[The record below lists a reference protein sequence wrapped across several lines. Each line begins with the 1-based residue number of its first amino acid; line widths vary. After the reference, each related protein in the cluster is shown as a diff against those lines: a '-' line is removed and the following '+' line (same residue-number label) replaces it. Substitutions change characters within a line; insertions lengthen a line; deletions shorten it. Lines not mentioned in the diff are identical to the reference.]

1 MSIKISVYGYEK
13 DTFCDYIKNKNRHK
27 DCVKISLADPIY
39 DIMYEAQKICNLPQ
53 IKDRKFLQFI
63 GENWGINIDENLWV
77 DLAIS
82 KSENHDISL
91 ISDLRYIHEFQT
103 LKKDGWFNVK
113 IESNKNHERIVS
125 ETELDIL
132 HKLSWDYVIVNNGT
146 LEEFYEKIDIML
158 TKFFHL

>member
-1 MSIKISVYGYEK
+1 MK
-13 DTFCDYIKNKNRHK
+13 D
-27 DCVKISLADPIY
+27 V
-39 DIMYEAQKICNLPQ
+39 AQLWG
-53 IKDRKFLQFI
+53 DRKFLQFI

-113 IESNKNHERIVS
+113 IESNKNHKQI
-125 ETELDIL
+125 ELDIL
-132 HKLSWDYVIVNNGT
+132 HKLNWNYTIYNNGT